1 MQPTATRPRTRMTD
15 TRTEPGWTGVVLAG
29 GRSSR
34 MGRDKALLD
43 WQGRSLIEHMRG
55 LLREAGAQRVLVS
68 GDYPAFDGIADE
80 TGGLGPLGGLGS
92 VAAHL
97 ADGVLV
103 VVPVDMPM
111 LDASLLR
118 RLASIDADCACFV
131 DHVLP
136 LRLRLNDRSRA
147 WLRQAL
153 ELPPP
158 QRSLRALHAALD
170 GISLPLT
177 DTQRAQLLNCNTP
190 EQWRELGR

>member
-1 MQPTATRPRTRMTD
+1 
-15 TRTEPGWTGVVLAG
+15 
-29 GRSSR
+29 
-34 MGRDKALLD
+34 
-43 WQGRSLIEHMRG
+43 MRG

-92 VAAHL
+92 VAAQV
-97 ADGVLV
+97 ADGVLIL
-103 VVPVDMPM
+103 VPVDMPL
-111 LDASLLR
+111 LDVALLR

-136 LRLRLNDRSRA
+136 LRLRLDDRART

-153 ELPPP
+153 ELPPA
-158 QRSLRALHAALD
+158 QRSLRALHAAFD
-170 GISLPLT
+170 GSQLPLA
-177 DTQRAQLLNCNTP
+177 DGQRAQLLNCNTP